1 MSEQSQRTAGPTVF
15 ITVKIAELA
24 ATWKCVKALQI
35 PSSQPVFLHVKMMI
49 AFCLVVVSVQT

>member
-1 MSEQSQRTAGPTVF
+1 MSEQSQWTAGPTIF
-15 ITVKIAELA
+15 ITVKISELS

-35 PSSQPVFLHVKMMI
+35 PSSRPVFSHVKMMI